1 MSDVEEA
8 KDKVMM
14 GAERRSMVM
23 TEDDKKL
30 TAYHEGGHAL
40 VALNEKASDPI
51 HKATII
57 PRGRALG
64 VVWTLPE
71 RDKYSHSRE
80 YLEANISK
88 AMGGRIAEEIIFGH
102 AKVTSGA
109 SSDIQQA
116 TKLAKDMVTRYGM
129 SIELGPQTFGE
140 NEDEVFLGRS
150 ITRHQQMSED
160 TAKKVDAEIRKI
172 VDAGY
177 QRAKKILTEKID
189 DWHKLAKALLLYETL
204 TGDEIKDLIFN
215 NKFPKGKEDLKVDE
229 QDKSSALGSWGLKHK
244 PAH

>member
-1 MSDVEEA
+1 MI
-8 KDKVMM
+8 
-14 GAERRSMVM
+14 M

-30 TAYHEGGHAL
+30 TAYHEGGHAI

-71 RDKYSHSRE
+71 RDKYSHTRE

-88 AMGGRIAEEIIFGH
+88 AMGGRVAEEMIFGN

-109 SSDIQQA
+109 SSDIQMA
-116 TKLAKDMVTRYGM
+116 TKLAKDMVTRFGM
-129 SIELGPQTFGE
+129 GNELGPLTYGE

-150 ITRHQQMSED
+150 ITRQQHMSED
-160 TAKKVDAEIRKI
+160 TAKKVDAEVKKI

-177 QRAKKILTEKID
+177 QRAKKIITEKLD
-189 DWHKLAKALLLYETL
+189 DLHTLAKALLLYETL
-204 TGDEIKDLIFN
+204 SGEEIKDLIFKN
-215 NKFPKGKEDLKVDE
+215 IKPKRTTIEDDEYKEE
-229 QDKSSALGSWGLKHK
+229 SSALGSLGLKPK